1 VRTVL
6 VTGSDTGVGKTQV
19 VAALARLCAAGGARV
34 QVVKVLETGTDALP
48 GGEGDAARAAR
59 LAGGRADPFT
69 LLALG
74 APLSPPA
81 AAARAGSVLAL
92 EILMEKLRA
101 LPPCDWRVCEGAG
114 GIATP
119 LDDRSRDWADFGA
132 AIGADA
138 VVIVVPDRL
147 GAINQARLAH
157 ARAAQAELPAGV
169 WLNAASP
176 VDPAVAESNR
186 AGLRAAGVPIWA
198 EQAFGATEPADAAGV
213 LKWLRGQVGDRTVA
227 PHDGA
232 ITDLTPSARF
242 RADLADR
249 ERRQLR
255 RRLRLTAPAPG
266 ELNLA
271 DNDYLGL
278 ARDPAVIAAAA
289 AAAALYGTS
298 ASASPLVTGWR
309 EPHARLTG
317 ALAAWHGFGPG
328 LLWSSGYAANS
339 AVLGSLPRRGDL
351 VLADRLIHHS
361 LVAGIRRS
369 GARLQRYGHLDLDEL
384 ERRLAEAAPSGRAV
398 WVVTE
403 SVFSMDGDYPDLAR
417 LAALK
422 GAYGFLWILDEAHA
436 LGWYGPAG
444 AGLARA
450 AGVEGRVDVLVGTL
464 GKALASGGAYTL
476 FHDEAVRDH
485 LVNHAGEFI
494 YSTGIPPPSAAA
506 AQAALERMRDLAD
519 GQAEWQGASR
529 AFRAA
534 LRAAGWAAP
543 EGESPIVPVR
553 LDDEGAAL
561 ALADHLGTAGI
572 RAAAIRP
579 PTVPAGTSRLR
590 FSLKRTFGPR
600 ESERVLAA
608 MAAWRKGR

>member
-1 VRTVL
+1 MER
-6 VTGSDTGVGKTQV
+6 V
-19 VAALARLCAAGGARV
+19 V
-34 QVVKVLETGTDALP
+34 P
-48 GGEGDAARAAR
+48 N
-59 LAGGRADPFT
+59 
-69 LLALG
+69 ALG
-74 APLSPPA
+74 DV
-81 AAARAGSVLAL
+81 AGRTSAL
-92 EILMEKLRA
+92 
-101 LPPCDWRVCEGAG
+101 G
-114 GIATP
+114 TT
-119 LDDRSRDWADFGA
+119 RST
-132 AIGADA
+132 
-138 VVIVVPDRL
+138 
-147 GAINQARLAH
+147 
-157 ARAAQAELPAGV
+157 
-169 WLNAASP
+169 
-176 VDPAVAESNR
+176 PAVS
-186 AGLRAAGVPIWA
+186 V
-198 EQAFGATEPADAAGV
+198 
-213 LKWLRGQVGDRTVA
+213 
-227 PHDGA
+227 
-232 ITDLTPSARF
+232 ARF

-255 RRLRLTAPAPG
+255 RRLRLTIPAPG

-271 DNDYLGL
+271 DNDYLDL
-278 ARDPAVIAAAA
+278 ARDPAVAAAA
-289 AAAALYGTS
+289 AAAAGLYGAS

-309 EPHARLTG
+309 EAHARLAA
-317 ALAAWHGFGPG
+317 ALGAWHGLPHG

-339 AVLGSLPRRGDL
+339 AVLGTLPAAGDL

-361 LVAGIRRS
+361 LVAGILRS

-422 GAYGFLWILDEAHA
+422 RRFGFCWILDEAHA
-436 LGWYGPAG
+436 LGWYGPDG
-444 AGLARA
+444 AGQARG
-450 AGVEGRVDVLVGTL
+450 AGVEGQVDVLVGTL

-476 FHDEAVRDH
+476 FRDEAVRDC
-485 LVNHAGEFI
+485 LVNLAGEFI
-494 YSTGIPPPSAAA
+494 YSTGLPPPSAAA
-506 AQAALERMRDLAD
+506 AHAALERMRTLAA

-590 FSLKRTFGPR
+590 FSLKRSFGPR

-608 MAAWRKGR
+608 MAAWRERR